1 MSDAKSWIVAPL
13 GYAPSRD
20 ERAFFE
26 GERPWGFI
34 LFGRN
39 LASPSQLAE
48 LVEELKEI
56 GGRDTTPIFIDQEGG
71 RIRRLKPP
79 FAPQRPAPGVIGP
92 LYREDPE
99 RAIRAAFLHGRLLAA
114 DLAAYGINANC
125 VPCLDVPVAGA
136 HDIIGDRALHSD
148 PEIVAVLGRA
158 MADGTMAGAALPVM
172 KHMPGHG
179 RGRSDSHHELPVVFT
194 EHAELAETDFLPFS
208 RLADLPCAMTAH
220 ILYHAI
226 DSERCAT
233 LSPRV
238 VSEVIRDEIG
248 FDGLLMTDD
257 ISMKALSGSFRDLSA
272 EALAAGCDL
281 VLHCNGDMAEM
292 REVAKATR
300 PLTGATERRAA
311 RAEAVIAGEG
321 DTVDVEALSDEYEA
335 LLAIAA

>member
-1 MSDAKSWIVAPL
+1 MSDAKSWIAAPL

-39 LASPSQLAE
+39 LASPGQLAE

-79 FAPQRPAPGVIGP
+79 FAPQRPAPGMIGP
-92 LYREDPE
+92 LYREDHE

-194 EHAELAETDFLPFS
+194 EHGELAETDFLPFS

-233 LSPRV
+233 LSPLR
-238 VSEVIRDEIG
+238 S
-248 FDGLLMTDD
+248 
-257 ISMKALSGSFRDLSA
+257 S
-272 EALAAGCDL
+272 
-281 VLHCNGDMAEM
+281 
-292 REVAKATR
+292 ATR
-300 PLTGATERRAA
+300 SDLT
-311 RAEAVIAGEG
+311 V
-321 DTVDVEALSDEYEA
+321 S
-335 LLAIAA
+335 